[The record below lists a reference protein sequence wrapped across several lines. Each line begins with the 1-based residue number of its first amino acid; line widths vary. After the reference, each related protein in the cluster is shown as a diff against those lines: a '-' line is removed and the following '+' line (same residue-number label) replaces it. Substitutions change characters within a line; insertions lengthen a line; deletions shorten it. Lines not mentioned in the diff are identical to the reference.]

1 MPGCMLIERLF
12 ARDLTV
18 VAFYRFAMYIS
29 LPRFPSNQQ
38 LFGDLFIGN
47 FCCGGAV
54 GRLRRCLRK
63 RSNKPQV
70 ELLLP

>member
-1 MPGCMLIERLF
+1 MPGCILIERLF

-18 VAFYRFAMYIS
+18 VAVYKFAMYIS
-29 LPRFPSNQQ
+29 LPKFPSSQQ
-38 LFGDLFIGN
+38 LLGDSFIFN
-47 FCCGGAV
+47 FCSSGVV
-54 GRLRRCLRK
+54 GRLRLRLRK